1 MYLHSLTLCQYTFN
15 IFSLDMSILFSN
27 FAVGKEGNTLTSTT
41 NPQTSYIMN
50 TIKLFGNVGDDI
62 TNFRKEVKELSKD
75 WEINY
80 TFTINKGKYNYL
92 ELVISHKSKYEYK
105 STLLQDADEISD
117 YLEQW
122 TKFRVEMITLT

>member
-1 MYLHSLTLCQYTFN
+1 
-15 IFSLDMSILFSN
+15 MSIHFSN
-27 FAVGKEGNTLTSTT
+27 FAVGKGGNSPTSTT
-41 NPQTSYIMN
+41 NPQTSCIMN

-80 TFTINKGKYNYL
+80 IFTINKGKNNYL
-92 ELVISHKSKYEYK
+92 ELVISHKSKYENK
-105 STLLQDADEISD
+105 STLLQDADEICD

-122 TKFRVEMITLT
+122 TKFRTEMITLT

>member
-1 MYLHSLTLCQYTFN
+1 
-15 IFSLDMSILFSN
+15 
-27 FAVGKEGNTLTSTT
+27 
-41 NPQTSYIMN
+41 MN

-62 TNFRKEVKELSKD
+62 TNFRKEVKELAKD

-92 ELVISHKSKYEYK
+92 ELVISHKSKYETK
-105 STLLQDADEISD
+105 STMLQDADEISD

-122 TKFRVEMITLT
+122 TKFRVEMITLI

>member
-1 MYLHSLTLCQYTFN
+1 
-15 IFSLDMSILFSN
+15 
-27 FAVGKEGNTLTSTT
+27 
-41 NPQTSYIMN
+41 MN

-75 WEINY
+75 WEISY
-80 TFTINKGKYNYL
+80 TFTIHKGKYNYL
-92 ELVISHKSKYEYK
+92 ELVISHKCKYECK
-105 STLLQDADEISD
+105 FTLLQDADAISD